1 MADYALTNRYA
12 CVDERGQGKKKT
24 SSLGICSMLAWREV
38 MVLNYEPIHKW
49 FYVYISSASL

>member
-12 CVDERGQGKKKT
+12 CVDERGQGKKT

>member
-12 CVDERGQGKKKT
+12 CVDERGQGKKT

-38 MVLNYEPIHKW
+38 MVLNYGPIHIQVVLRIYK
-49 FYVYISSASL
+49 